1 MRENYYYGQG
11 KVFLAPRD
19 NKRAFRWVGDVSSLK
34 IAFSYEQQ
42 ITKASRGGQLY
53 QNQRIITGASGSI
66 SSTWHNFSVE
76 NLALLLGAQPVD
88 EPFSFN
94 EQFAIPDGV
103 VKGDIIALPHTTIFN
118 VSINGLERDA
128 DYVVDRQFG
137 TIEFLVTPK
146 SAGLI
151 AAYEHLFNQW
161 LPFFSAKT
169 QEFYLRFQGVN
180 LAEDSAPLL
189 LELYRV
195 SVDPLAALEMISS
208 GNDLSGIDMTSLILP
223 DFNQHTESVFSY
235 FGKLQIVNSSSSQP
249 PQTALMYDG
258 RANYDGQY
266 QYRGK

>member
-94 EQFAIPDGV
+94 EQFALPEGIV
-103 VKGDIIALPHTTIFN
+103 RGDIIALPHTTIFN
-118 VSINGLERDA
+118 VSIHGLERDA

-137 TIEFLVTPK
+137 TIEFLATPDVT
-146 SAGLI
+146 GMI
-151 AAYEHLFNQW
+151 AEYDHLFNQW
-161 LPFFSAKT
+161 LPFFSVKP

-180 LAEDSAPLL
+180 LAEDSTPVL

-195 SVDPLAALEMISS
+195 SVDPLATLEMISS
-208 GNDLSGIDMTSLILP
+208 GMDIAGMDMTSLILP
-223 DFNQHTESVFSY
+223 DFNQQASSVFSY
-235 FGKLQIVNSSSSQP
+235 FGQIQLVT
-249 PQTALMYDG
+249 PQSPSLTYNG
-258 RANYDGQY
+258 RADYDGQY
-266 QYRGK
+266 RYRGK

>member
-19 NKRAFRWVGDVSSLK
+19 NKRAFRWVGDVSTLK

-53 QNQRIITGASGSI
+53 QSQRIITGASGSV

-94 EQFAIPDGV
+94 EQFALPDGI
-103 VKGDIIALPHTTIFN
+103 VKGDIIALPHTTVFN

-128 DYVVDRQFG
+128 DYVVDRQYG
-137 TIEFLVTPK
+137 TIEFLVTPETV
-146 SAGLI
+146 GLI

-180 LAEDSAPLL
+180 LAEDSAPVL

-195 SVDPLAALEMISS
+195 SIDPLAALEMISS
-208 GNDLSGIDMTSLILP
+208 GNSIAAMDMTSLILP
-223 DFNQHTESVFSY
+223 DFTHQAESAFSY
-235 FGKLQIVNSSSSQP
+235 FGKLQVVNYQS
-249 PQTALMYDG
+249 PQSPLSPLTYNG
-258 RANYDGQY
+258 RAKYDGQY

>member
-88 EPFSFN
+88 EPFAIN
-94 EQFAIPDGV
+94 EQFSLPDGI
-103 VKGDIIALPHTTIFN
+103 VKGDIIALPHTTVFN
-118 VSINGLERDA
+118 VSINGLERDT
-128 DYVVDRQFG
+128 DYVVDRKFG
-137 TIEFLVTPK
+137 TIEFLVSPEST
-146 SAGLI
+146 GLVV
-151 AAYEHLFNQW
+151 AYEHLFNQW
-161 LPFFSAKT
+161 LPFFSAKM

-180 LAEDSAPLL
+180 LAEDSAPVLL
-189 LELYRV
+189 VLYRV

-208 GNDLSGIDMTSLILP
+208 GNDMTGMEMTSLILP
-223 DFNQHTESVFSY
+223 DFNQQTESVFSY
-235 FGKLQIVNSSSSQP
+235 FGKLQVVNSQSTQP
-249 PQTALMYDG
+249 PQSPLTYNG
-258 RANYDGQY
+258 RAKYDGQY

>member
-19 NKRAFRWVGDVSSLK
+19 NKRAFRWVGDVSTLK

-53 QNQRIITGASGSI
+53 QNQRIITGASGSV

-94 EQFAIPDGV
+94 EQFALPDGI
-103 VKGDIIALPHTTIFN
+103 VKGDIIALPHTTVFN
-118 VSINGLERDA
+118 VSINGLNRDA

-137 TIEFLVTPK
+137 TIEFLVTPET
-146 SAGLI
+146 AGLI

-180 LAEDSAPLL
+180 LAEGSAPVL

-208 GNDLSGIDMTSLILP
+208 GNDISGMDMTSLILP
-223 DFNQHTESVFSY
+223 DFAQKSTSDFSY
-235 FGKLQIVNSSSSQP
+235 FGRLQIVTPQP
-249 PQTALMYDG
+249 SLVYNGQAKYDG
-258 RANYDGQY
+258 KY

>member
-19 NKRAFRWVGDVSSLK
+19 NKRAFRWVGDVSTLK

-53 QNQRIITGASGSI
+53 QNQRIITGASGSV

-76 NLALLLGAQPVD
+76 NLALLLGAQLVD

-94 EQFAIPDGV
+94 EQFAIPDGI
-103 VKGDIIALPHTTIFN
+103 VKGDIIALPHTTVFN
-118 VSINGLERDA
+118 VSINGLERDV

-137 TIEFLVTPK
+137 TIEFLVTPE
-146 SAGLI
+146 SEGLI

-161 LPFFSAKT
+161 LPFFSVKI
-169 QEFYLRFQGVN
+169 QDFYLRFQGVN
-180 LAEDSAPLL
+180 IAEDSAPVL

-208 GNDLSGIDMTSLILP
+208 GNDIAGMDMTSLILP
-223 DFNQHTESVFSY
+223 DFTQQAETVFSY
-235 FGKLQIVNSSSSQP
+235 FGQIQIVNPNAQQSSQS
-249 PQTALMYDG
+249 ALKYNG
-258 RANYDGQY
+258 RAKYNGQY
-266 QYRGK
+266 RYRGK

>member
-94 EQFAIPDGV
+94 EQFAVPDGV
-103 VKGDIIALPHTTIFN
+103 VKGDIIALPHTTVFN
-118 VSINGLERDA
+118 VNINGLERNS

-137 TIEFLVTPK
+137 TIEFIETPE
-146 SAGLI
+146 STGLI

-180 LAEDSAPLL
+180 LAEGSAPVL

-208 GNDLSGIDMTSLILP
+208 GNSLASIDMNSLILP
-223 DFNQHTESVFSY
+223 DLAQKAETVFSY
-235 FGKLQIVNSSSSQP
+235 FGKIQLATPYSPQS
-249 PQTALMYDG
+249 PQTALRYNG